1 MKPKKSNHD
10 RIGDVLSSL
19 IDELEE
25 RGDLSEVPVKDLLSS
40 IMTAA
45 KLLVAVQDESKASD
59 PIQEAIKALKK

>member
-1 MKPKKSNHD
+1 MNPKKSNHE

-25 RGDLSEVPVKDLLSS
+25 RDDLSEVPVKDLLSS

-45 KLLVAVQDESKASD
+45 KLLVAVEDQSKASD